1 LPPSPILKV
10 LSIFKK
16 NNVKSLL
23 IGGQACIIYGAAEFS
38 RDSDFIVLCDR
49 SNLEHL
55 RKALKDL
62 KAGPI
67 YVPDLKEEYLDRGHA
82 CHFRCQ
88 VKGVEGLRVDVISKL
103 KGCDDFQQLWN
114 RRKKLKLKNN
124 QAIDVIGLGDL
135 VQAKKTQRDKDW
147 LMLKRLVEVD
157 YLQNKNTA
165 DQEKIK
171 WWFLESRT
179 PDHLLEL
186 VQKYPSV
193 ALKCGKLRP
202 LLSLAMAKDSTKFN
216 LELHEEELKERLRD
230 QEYWTPLKKELEILR
245 HESLDQKRKAS

>member
-1 LPPSPILKV
+1 MTPSPILKV

-16 NNVKSLL
+16 HNVKSLL
-23 IGGQACIIYGAAEFS
+23 IGGQACIIYGAIEFS
-38 RDSDFIVLCDR
+38 RDSDFMVLCDLE
-49 SNLEHL
+49 NLEHL
-55 RKALKDL
+55 KKALKEL
-62 KAGPI
+62 RAELI

-88 VKGVEGLRVDVISKL
+88 AKGAEGLRVDVISKL
-103 KGCDDFQQLWN
+103 KGCEDFKQLWI
-114 RRKKLKLKNN
+114 RRKHLKLKNG
-124 QAIDVIGLGDL
+124 QMIDVIGLEDL

-157 YLQNKNTA
+157 YLQNKNTS

-186 VQKYPSV
+186 VQKYSSL
-193 ALKCGKLRP
+193 AFERAKLRP
-202 LLSLAMAKDSTKFN
+202 LLSLAIANDSAKLN
-216 LELHEEELKERLRD
+216 LELHEEELKERLKD
-230 QEYWTPLKKELEILR
+230 QEYWTPLKKELELLR
-245 HESLDQKRKAS
+245 HQSLD